1 MRGLVRCHLANCLWL
16 FPVVGRHG
24 AIGCGDHPTS
34 KFCGK
39 PIIWPRSGDFSS
51 WWDIEVELRSVGYQM
66 APDLLNNE
74 RTREQLDRLC
84 AEAKEM
90 RRHA

>member
-1 MRGLVRCHLANCLWL
+1 MRRPPDEQILRQADNLA
-16 FPVVGRHG
+16 
-24 AIGCGDHPTS
+24 
-34 KFCGK
+34 
-39 PIIWPRSGDFSS
+39 RSGDFSS
-51 WWDIEVELRSVGYQM
+51 WWDFEVELRSVGNQM
-66 APDLLNNE
+66 APDLLDNA

>member
-1 MRGLVRCHLANCLWL
+1 MRRASDEQILRQAENLA
-16 FPVVGRHG
+16 H
-24 AIGCGDHPTS
+24 
-34 KFCGK
+34 
-39 PIIWPRSGDFSS
+39 SGDFFS

-66 APDLLNNE
+66 APDLLDNE

-84 AEAKEM
+84 AEAREM